1 MEVICLEEEAF
12 YNLFEKVVQHISTQQ
27 KEEPLKWIDGTQA
40 MLLLNISSKTTLQK
54 LRDEGKIRFSQPQKR
69 VIVYDRSSIDDYLET
84 NARET
89 F

>member
-27 KEEPLKWIDGTQA
+27 KEEPLKWIDGAQA
-40 MLLLNISSKTTLQK
+40 MRLLNISSKTTLQK